1 MGDGVNLKRILKE
14 KNTNVRRVALA
25 TGICPTTLYSIIQK
39 DSRIRLDMAV
49 LLADELD
56 IQVEKICYND
66 GRPIP
71 NELKRGDFSREAWT
85 RIILRYLTDSIAP
98 MLDLFGYD
106 NLGTVDSLLFLFYQ
120 LDDISRREIL
130 KYLHILLEN
139 HSDPERKREL
149 EQFQKRGCK
158 WKEIE

>member
-1 MGDGVNLKRILKE
+1 M
-14 KNTNVRRVALA
+14 A

-71 NELKRGDFSREAWT
+71 NELKRRF
-85 RIILRYLTDSIAP
+85 
-98 MLDLFGYD
+98 
-106 NLGTVDSLLFLFYQ
+106 
-120 LDDISRREIL
+120 
-130 KYLHILLEN
+130 
-139 HSDPERKREL
+139 
-149 EQFQKRGCK
+149 
-158 WKEIE
+158 